1 MKKETKKKKSNVN
14 DTIKYNK
21 KSDYF
26 TKEFPLKYKVI
37 LITILTII
45 GIGLFLFY
53 IIKTD
58 ALGSLWYDL
67 KQSVSIL
74 SIIGGLFV
82 IFLILSLCNSGDYN
96 YYEHKDYNFNGVN
109 YDEITTKVYKQKSA
123 KEKMQDENNQN
134 ALDHT
139 FSILVYIILGIFI
152 LCVIL
157 SLLEFLL
164 PIFIVVIIL
173 ISIYFLIK
181 WILMKFFI

>member
-1 MKKETKKKKSNVN
+1 MKKENKKKKNIN
-14 DTIKYNK
+14 KDTVKYNK
-21 KSDYF
+21 KNGYSY
-26 TKEFPLKYKVI
+26 KEFPLKYKII

-67 KQSVSIL
+67 KQSASVL
-74 SIIGGLFV
+74 GIIGGLFV
-82 IFLILSLCNSGDYN
+82 IFFILGLCNYGDYN
-96 YYEHKDYNFNGVN
+96 YSEYKDYKFNGVT

-123 KEKMQDENNQN
+123 KEKIKDENNQK

-139 FSILVYIILGIFI
+139 FAILVYIILGIFL
-152 LCVIL
+152 LCVLL

-164 PIFIVVIIL
+164 PIIIVIIIL
-173 ISIYFLIK
+173 IAIYFFIK
-181 WILMKFFI
+181 WLIIKFFI

>member
-1 MKKETKKKKSNVN
+1 MKKESKKKK
-14 DTIKYNK
+14 TIKNNK
-21 KSDYF
+21 KVESL
-26 TKEFPLKYKVI
+26 TKYFPLKYKII

-74 SIIGGLFV
+74 GIIGGLF
-82 IFLILSLCNSGDYN
+82 IFFLILSLGNNSDYN
-96 YYEHKDYNFNGVN
+96 YYEHKDYKFNGAT

-123 KEKMQDENNQN
+123 KEKMRDENNQD

-139 FSILVYIILGIFI
+139 FGILVYIILGIFL

-164 PIFIVVIIL
+164 PVIIVIIIL
-173 ISIYFLIK
+173 IAIYFFIK
-181 WILMKFFI
+181 WLLMKFFI